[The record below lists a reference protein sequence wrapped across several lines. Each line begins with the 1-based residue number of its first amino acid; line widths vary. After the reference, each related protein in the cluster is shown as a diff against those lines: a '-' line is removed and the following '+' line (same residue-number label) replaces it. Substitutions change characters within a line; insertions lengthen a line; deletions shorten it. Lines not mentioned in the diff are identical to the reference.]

1 MKREA
6 LIAVVMSTSLLTL
19 QASTQAQTYIFGRA
33 DFPVGNSPSTIVAA
47 DFNND
52 GVLDL
57 AVTNNSDNTISV
69 LLGRPDG
76 TFSPQVAYPTGV
88 LPVAIVAGDF
98 NGDGNLDLAVTN
110 GNCTPGHVSPIGPPQ
125 CSSSTV
131 SIFLGNGDGS
141 FQPQVTYPAGTL
153 PASIVTADFNGD
165 GKLDLAVANVID
177 NTISVLLGNG
187 DGTFQPQVTYPAGI
201 SPGALVAGDFRGD

>member
-6 LIAVVMSTSLLTL
+6 LIAIVISISFLALP
-19 QASTQAQTYIFGRA
+19 ASTQAQTYIFGRA
-33 DFPVGNSPSTIVAA
+33 DFPVGNSPSAIVAA

-98 NGDGNLDLAVTN
+98 NGDLKEIGVYRTLHVERRRH
-110 GNCTPGHVSPIGPPQ
+110 PG
-125 CSSSTV
+125 
-131 SIFLGNGDGS
+131 
-141 FQPQVTYPAGTL
+141 
-153 PASIVTADFNGD
+153 
-165 GKLDLAVANVID
+165 
-177 NTISVLLGNG
+177 
-187 DGTFQPQVTYPAGI
+187 
-201 SPGALVAGDFRGD
+201 